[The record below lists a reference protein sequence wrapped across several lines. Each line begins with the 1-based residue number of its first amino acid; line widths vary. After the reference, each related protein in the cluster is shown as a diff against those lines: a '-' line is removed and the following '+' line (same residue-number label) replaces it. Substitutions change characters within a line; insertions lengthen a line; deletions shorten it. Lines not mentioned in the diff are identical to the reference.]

1 MQTRNL
7 RFNRARRTAKKSCTT
22 TRTLKLSLALS
33 NQQQQGSKMQGK
45 ANLTLHELINV
56 ALKAKE
62 AGIKLSAYVGS
73 VGVTD
78 DDILSYTNEL
88 MYIDLKLHFMAEHCK
103 NLVANI
109 AAPNPT
115 NEAAVEL
122 RSQLFA
128 EVAKVSYETKRMQQA
143 VNDLLKCA
151 RRAQRGKRRS

>member
-1 MQTRNL
+1 
-7 RFNRARRTAKKSCTT
+7 
-22 TRTLKLSLALS
+22 
-33 NQQQQGSKMQGK
+33 MQGK